1 MKKLFLLFLP
11 GLLLVACNRNTNLPA
26 PGNDELAVTNYLSLT
41 LVAADR
47 IGTRVDVD
55 EDDYAYGTDSENAV
69 KQVRFFFFAEDGSAA
84 AVWKRK
90 GSNGYESYLDWYPS
104 DSNFG
109 DRIPEET
116 VEKIVHAT
124 LGISTPGE
132 TNPASVLAVIN
143 PSPDVLA
150 MTPESHPGG
159 ETVYGPSLDQIRDA
173 VADFQTGQTDGNFVM
188 SNSVY
193 VKDGKVVDAVALKDE
208 NFALSL
214 EDAEKHAVVLFVER
228 VIARLDLSIA
238 LTPAEDVTADGG
250 PVYSTKA
257 DGNYTVDGKET
268 GIYVQL
274 LGWNVTGTA
283 KESRLVK
290 KVSEDWDDENF
301 FSELEPWNIA
311 QLHRSYWGINPAGFA
326 FPDSYD
332 FGMLKENQDA
342 GNDYPAAFLP
352 IPKTGESET
361 AYLQEN
367 AAVSAEEAA
376 TDYPSKVIIAA
387 KLVDEDGKAFPL
399 AEWAYKKYK
408 LTSLKDHFAGDILS
422 ALYKKT
428 TGAEGAT
435 AQYDRIRPED
445 IDFKTASQFYGDE
458 VPEEEGRYYVY
469 PVLAEEVEDADWYI
483 RGENG
488 YTPTD
493 KDAVNRYI
501 LDRINHVMV
510 WNGGLTYYYFDIRH
524 LGATPEA
531 KPEDA
536 GYYGVV
542 RNHLYA
548 AKVTSLTGL
557 GTPVY
562 DPDHEII
569 YPETPEY
576 DESIV
581 SATVKILQWRMVS
594 QEYDLKWK

>member
-11 GLLLVACNRNTNLPA
+11 GLLLAACNRNTNLPA
-26 PGNDELAVTNYLSLT
+26 PGNDEPAVTNYLSLT

-47 IGTRVDVD
+47 TGTRVDVD
-55 EDDYAYGTDSENAV
+55 EDDYVYGTDSENAV
-69 KQVRFFFFAEDGSAA
+69 KQVRFFFFAENESAA

-104 DSNFG
+104 DSDFG
-109 DRIPEET
+109 GKIPAET
-116 VEKIVHAT
+116 VERIVHAT

-143 PSPDVLA
+143 PTPEVLA
-150 MTPESHPGG
+150 MTPESRSGG
-159 ETVYGPSLDQIRDA
+159 ETVYGPSLDQLRDA
-173 VADFQTGQTDGNFVM
+173 VADFQTGLTDGNFVM

-193 VKDGKVVDAVALKDE
+193 VKDGEVVDAVALKEE
-208 NFALSL
+208 NFAQSL
-214 EDAEKHAVVLFVER
+214 EDAEKNAVIIFVER

-257 DGNYTVDGKET
+257 DGSYIVDGKEAD
-268 GIYVQL
+268 IYVQL

-290 KVSEDWDDENF
+290 KVSEDWDDESF

-311 QLHRSYWGINPAGFA
+311 QLHRSYWSINPAGFA

-342 GNDYPAAFLP
+342 GNDYPAAFRP
-352 IPKTGESET
+352 IPKTGESEK

-387 KLVDEDGKAFPL
+387 KLVDGDGKAFPL

-408 LTSLKDHFAGDILS
+408 LASLKDHFAGEILS

-428 TGAEGAT
+428 TGAEGAA
-435 AQYDRIRPED
+435 AQYDRIEPED

-458 VPEEEGRYYVY
+458 VPEGEGRYYVY
-469 PVLAEEVEDADWYI
+469 PVLAEEAEDAEWYF
-483 RGENG
+483 RGEEG
-488 YTPTD
+488 YTLTD

-524 LGATPEA
+524 LGTT
-531 KPEDA
+531 PEDA

-548 AKVTSLTGL
+548 AKVRSLAGL

>member
-11 GLLLVACNRNTNLPA
+11 GLLLAACNRNTNLPA
-26 PGNDELAVTNYLSLT
+26 PGNDEPAVTNYLSLT

-47 IGTRVDVD
+47 TGTRVDVD
-55 EDDYAYGTDSENAV
+55 EDDYADGTASENAV

-84 AVWKRK
+84 AVWKRT

-104 DSNFG
+104 DSDFG
-109 DRIPEET
+109 GKIPAET
-116 VEKIVHAT
+116 VERIVRAT
-124 LGISTPGE
+124 LGINTPDG

-143 PSPDVLA
+143 PTPEVLA
-150 MTPESHPGG
+150 MTPENRSG
-159 ETVYGPSLDQIRDA
+159 EETLFGPSLGQLRDA
-173 VADFQTGQTDGNFVM
+173 VADFQTGLTDGNFVM

-193 VKDGKVVDAVALKDE
+193 VDDEKVVDAVALKEE
-208 NFALSL
+208 NFAQSL
-214 EDAEKHAVVLFVER
+214 EDAEKNAVIIFVER

-238 LTPAEDVTADGG
+238 LTPAEGVTADGG

-257 DGNYTVDGKET
+257 DGGYTVDGKET
-268 GIYVQL
+268 DIYVQL

-290 KVSEDWDDENF
+290 KVSEGWENKSF

-311 QLHRSYWGINPAGFA
+311 LLHRSYWGINPAGFA

-342 GNDYPAAFLP
+342 GNDYPAAFRP

-367 AAVSAEEAA
+367 AAVSADEAA

-387 KLVDEDGKAFPL
+387 KLVDGDGKAFPL

-408 LTSLKDHFAGDILS
+408 LASLKDHFAGELLS

-428 TGAEGAT
+428 TGAEGAA
-435 AQYDRIRPED
+435 AQYDRIEPED
-445 IDFKTASQFYGDE
+445 IDFKTASQLDYE

-469 PVLAEEVEDADWYI
+469 PVLAEEAEDAEWYL
-483 RGENG
+483 RDENG
-488 YTPTD
+488 YTPMD

-501 LDRINHVMV
+501 RDRVNHVMV

-524 LGATPEA
+524 LGATPDA
-531 KPEDA
+531 APEDA
-536 GYYGVV
+536 GYFGVV
-542 RNHLYA
+542 RNHLYV
-548 AKVTSLTGL
+548 AKVRSLTGL

-581 SATVKILQWRMVS
+581 SATVKILQWRIVS